1 MSNTNTLSPTGNLS
15 KKGFAKM
22 CDFIFAERPADGVE
36 IVDLVS
42 RAMTQAFNFS
52 PTATSSQELSRR
64 NYETRKTR
72 LKALGETEYEKYVK
86 PRRDRLRKKCP
97 DLPSGK

>member
-36 IVDLVS
+36 IVDLLMSAV
-42 RAMTQAFNFS
+42 QF
-52 PTATSSQELSRR
+52 
-64 NYETRKTR
+64 
-72 LKALGETEYEKYVK
+72 V
-86 PRRDRLRKKCP
+86 
-97 DLPSGK
+97 